1 MRRSHSGVD
10 IALDSESKDAKL
22 RATSKKFLVLG
33 LGAMSA
39 GVCGKRLGF
48 EEIFG
53 STTPS
58 SSAKRAR
65 CSTFGSPNR
74 SSDFGFGSEDK
85 VSILLRMFP
94 GMDRELVETVLITN
108 NHKLDDAIESLNAL
122 CLRNVFEENG
132 PQSLDSVV
140 AANGPNVSGGEG
152 CQTSEQNAEE
162 LPNKTSTFESIN
174 PTDGSAWVDIFV
186 QEMMNAVDLDDA
198 RSRATRILEAFERNV
213 VARSRA
219 SEEQEHTSLREHLH
233 ILLRDNQILKRAVA
247 IQHERNLEQED
258 KAREV
263 QQLKHVISQYQ
274 EQLQTLELN
283 NYTLKLHLQRAQ
295 ESSSIPGHF
304 HPDVF

>member
-1 MRRSHSGVD
+1 
-10 IALDSESKDAKL
+10 
-22 RATSKKFLVLG
+22 
-33 LGAMSA
+33 MSA

-53 STTPS
+53 SSTPS

-65 CSTFGSPNR
+65 CSTFGSPIR
-74 SSDFGFGSEDK
+74 SSDFGLGSEDK

-94 GMDRELVETVLITN
+94 AMDRELVETVLNAKNQKI
-108 NHKLDDAIESLNAL
+108 DDAIESLNAL
-122 CLRNVFEENG
+122 CLSNVSGENV
-132 PQSLDSVV
+132 PQSLDSMLV
-140 AANGPNVSGGEG
+140 ANGPDASGGES
-152 CQTSEQNAEE
+152 CQTSEQNVEE
-162 LPNKTSTFESIN
+162 LHSKTSTSESIN
-174 PTDGSAWVDIFV
+174 PKDGSAWVDVFV
-186 QEMMNAVDLDDA
+186 QEMMNAADLDDA

-213 VARSRA
+213 VAHARA
-219 SEEQEHTSLREHLH
+219 SEEELTSLREHLH
-233 ILLRDNQILKRAVA
+233 SLLRDNQILKRAVA

-263 QQLKHVISQYQ
+263 QQLKHVLSQYQ

-295 ESSSIPGHF
+295 ESSSIPEHF

>member
-1 MRRSHSGVD
+1 
-10 IALDSESKDAKL
+10 
-22 RATSKKFLVLG
+22 
-33 LGAMSA
+33 MSA

-53 STTPS
+53 SSMPS

-65 CSTFGSPNR
+65 CSTFGSPIR

-85 VSILLRMFP
+85 VSFLLRMFP
-94 GMDRELVETVLITN
+94 AMDRELVENVLNTSNQKI
-108 NHKLDDAIESLNAL
+108 DDAIESLNAL
-122 CLRNVFEENG
+122 CLGNVSGKNG
-132 PQSLDSVV
+132 LQSLDSMAV
-140 AANGPNVSGGEG
+140 ANEPDAPGSES
-152 CQTSEQNAEE
+152 CQASEQNVEE
-162 LPNKTSTFESIN
+162 LHNRTSTFESIN

-186 QEMMNAVDLDDA
+186 QEMRSAVDLDDA
-198 RSRATRILEAFERNV
+198 RSRTTRILEAFERNV
-213 VARSRA
+213 VARARA
-219 SEEQEHTSLREHLH
+219 SDEELTSLREHLH
-233 ILLRDNQILKRAVA
+233 SLLRDNQILKRAVA

-258 KAREV
+258 RAREV

>member
-1 MRRSHSGVD
+1 
-10 IALDSESKDAKL
+10 
-22 RATSKKFLVLG
+22 
-33 LGAMSA
+33 MSA
-39 GVCGKRLGF
+39 GVCGKRLWF
-48 EEIFG
+48 EETFG
-53 STTPS
+53 SSSPS

-65 CSTFGSPNR
+65 CSTFGSPVR

-94 GMDRELVETVLITN
+94 AMDRELVENVLNTN
-108 NHKLDDAIESLNAL
+108 NHKIDDAIESLNAL
-122 CLRNVFEENG
+122 CLGKVSGESE
-132 PQSLDSVV
+132 PQSLDSMA
-140 AANGPNVSGGEG
+140 AANGPDVPGGES
-152 CQTSEQNAEE
+152 CQTSEQNVEE
-162 LPNKTSTFESIN
+162 SHNKASTFESIN

-198 RSRATRILEAFERNV
+198 RSRATRYLEAFERNV
-213 VARSRA
+213 VAHTRA
-219 SEEQEHTSLREHLH
+219 SEEQELTSLREHLQN
-233 ILLRDNQILKRAVA
+233 LLRDNQILKRAVA
-247 IQHERNLEQED
+247 IQHERNLEQEE

-274 EQLQTLELN
+274 EQLRTLELN